1 MKIKRFSIL
10 TVISAVVLS
19 LGISLF
25 SQQDT
30 YAAASCF
37 KHTNGYQAGT
47 YTPAPE
53 YSTRQDC
60 DAHESE
66 GYKWLDG
73 TSTVN
78 NGGFSLETTYLICKL
93 SDGTEAA
100 VTSETQCS
108 NYSNPNKPGVIGREI
123 VKEETITVD
132 NNGATATVTA
142 AGDYQ
147 YTNHDEW
154 QQCVDNYNNM
164 TPQQKRAMTADGS
177 TPTQEDAC
185 GKEPAATTSTTT
197 NADGGATDACF
208 SGAGTLGWVL
218 CPIIDALHDT
228 LSWAYGEIVEPMLQ
242 IDSRLIDDSDNGTLR
257 VWEIFRNIANIV
269 FIILFLIV
277 IFSQLTGFGID
288 NYGVKKVLPRLVV
301 IAILVN
307 ISYFICQLAVDLS
320 NILGASLNNFLVN
333 LAPTVNHV
341 TSPASAPGAFVAV
354 ALGGVGVVGAVAGAA
369 SLAAGGA
376 VAFILTIFA
385 SLIGAVLSVLLMF
398 ALLVVRKAAVV
409 ILVAISPAAIVL
421 YTLPNTQSIA
431 KKWFDMLKGFLI
443 VYPVCGVLIGGSY
456 LASCIIANAAGNDAI
471 MNLAAMLMTVIPFFF
486 APTLIKSSI
495 AGVSSI
501 TGKLASI
508 GQTRVSKAS
517 AAADS
522 ATKGSSTYK
531 TSLRNRA
538 VKKAKALESRGG
550 KIGIGKFGIGGSR
563 KGNTMRRATAR
574 AIIGSDNASD
584 EKAFGSIYMDQLNG
598 ASNRNSEMGK
608 IFEDA
613 LQSGDE
619 SRINAAVDTLNSQG
633 HAGRKV
639 LSDKLQDINS
649 ITGDNNAKRA
659 LYNKLNSTSE
669 THKSAEIQARI
680 AAAQNNTDFATEFGN
695 QIRGMSEAD
704 LGVQDKEVMQQV
716 FDFYNNTSQEGDNFR
731 QAADLVNQNT
741 QTAQNI
747 ANAVENS
754 PGMDSTAR
762 MQGRSIARN
771 QGAISDKRRELQAQ
785 HIAAQAANVANGG
798 QAQAPAGYVNV
809 GNDVW
814 VDPTNQ
820 GQAYNAGSNEFSD
833 RFNP

>member
-218 CPIIDALHDT
+218 CPIIDALHYT
-228 LSWAYGEIVEPMLQ
+228 LSWAYGEIVVPMLQ

-257 VWEIFRNIANIV
+257 AWEIFRNIANIV

-522 ATKGSSTYK
+522 TIKGSSTYK
-531 TSLRNRA
+531 SAVDTHNVRRA
-538 VKKAKALESRGG
+538 RRIMKRDGKLGIG
-550 KIGIGKFGIGGSR
+550 KIGIMGTGRGNQRRKLAAMSTLQGDVMSADNLHKAAVAQYANNPDFIDKYQNDDGTWKEDDMERDLRDWSNDSSKLAANRAVYQSIVTHKAKTPGQASPLMNIIRGSNN
-563 KGNTMRRATAR
+563 K
-574 AIIGSDNASD
+574 
-584 EKAFGSIYMDQLNG
+584 
-598 ASNRNSEMGK
+598 
-608 IFEDA
+608 DA
-613 LQSGDE
+613 L
-619 SRINAAVDTLNSQG
+619 AAISETLARDTDAGQAVYGKDRTASAYIGNSQFY
-633 HAGRKV
+633 
-639 LSDKLQDINS
+639 
-649 ITGDNNAKRA
+649 NN
-659 LYNKLNSTSE
+659 E
-669 THKSAEIQARI
+669 TFDHF
-680 AAAQNNTDFATEFGN
+680 AQTN
-695 QIRGMSEAD
+695 AD
-704 LGVQDKEVMQQV
+704 LGDAGQAKGMSNEEIGAMHKSTIQRMAQDPALANRLADFTQEQYDKMSKDRQDVMPQRYAVAGRPDLQYV
-716 FDFYNNTSQEGDNFR
+716 FTPDGNGGWKDST
-731 QAADLVNQNT
+731 
-741 QTAQNI
+741 
-747 ANAVENS
+747 
-754 PGMDSTAR
+754 GMDVTQDIR
-762 MQGRSIARN
+762 NGRY
-771 QGAISDKRRELQAQ
+771 DVVPRR
-785 HIAAQAANVANGG
+785 
-798 QAQAPAGYVNV
+798 
-809 GNDVW
+809 
-814 VDPTNQ
+814 TN
-820 GQAYNAGSNEFSD
+820 S
-833 RFNP
+833 